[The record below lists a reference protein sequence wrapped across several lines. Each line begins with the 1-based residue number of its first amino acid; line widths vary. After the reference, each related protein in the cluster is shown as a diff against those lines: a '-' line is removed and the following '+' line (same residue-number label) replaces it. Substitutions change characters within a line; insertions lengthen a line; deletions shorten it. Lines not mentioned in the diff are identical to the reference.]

1 MLGRDQHM
9 HFGRVKPT
17 YEHYTAI
24 FKIEDIC
31 LYKLWFGVGK
41 VKNPYVLIVNI
52 YIQSFCI
59 PL

>member
-1 MLGRDQHM
+1 M